1 MIKEFNGFCMENSV
15 LKLKEYC
22 KDRTKRSV
30 SDFIE
35 DILNEKSNKII

>member
-1 MIKEFNGFCMENSV
+1 MEI
-15 LKLKEYC
+15 KLKEYC

-35 DILNEKSNKII
+35 DILNEKIK

>member
-1 MIKEFNGFCMENSV
+1 MENSI

-35 DILNEKSNKII
+35 DILNEKIK